1 MDSIAVSAYYS
12 GARAS
17 SAVIRLHLDRATI
30 PNSRKHRTF
39 VCVCVVHCSIVHGEE
54 RRVYTNQSC
63 WARQTVSILYTKC
76 RRKLTRRYTLTAFTY
91 PKQSS
96 VTLTDSNVAVDGGVY
111 MTLRSVHPVIRGERI
126 RHFKRIEYN
135 THITHLSLYSLTRI
149 LDV

>member
-76 RRKLTRRYTLTAFTY
+76 RRKITRRYTLTAFTY
-91 PKQSS
+91 PKRLLCDFNRQQCGRGRRSLHD
-96 VTLTDSNVAVDGGVY
+96 VTICTPRY
-111 MTLRSVHPVIRGERI
+111 TWR
-126 RHFKRIEYN
+126 KN
-135 THITHLSLYSLTRI
+135 TTF
-149 LDV
+149 